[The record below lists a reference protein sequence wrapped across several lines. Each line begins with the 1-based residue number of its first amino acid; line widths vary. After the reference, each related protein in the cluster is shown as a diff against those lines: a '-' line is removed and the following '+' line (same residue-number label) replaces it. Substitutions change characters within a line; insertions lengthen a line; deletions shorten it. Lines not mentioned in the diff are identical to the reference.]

1 MKTEN
6 NLTSSTLRPIGRSEK
21 LAMTSTLLALSQL
34 MAPAATAPASPAE
47 GEATP
52 EGEGTALPQ
61 MVVQADGTKKLYK
74 PENLTTGKYTVP
86 LRDVP
91 QTVTVIPKEVMEE
104 QGVSNL
110 RDVLKNVPGISI
122 LAGEGGAPPGDNLA
136 IRGFSAR
143 TDLFVDGVRDFGGYS
158 RDPFNT
164 EVVEV
169 TKGPSSTNSGRGSTG
184 GSVNLTSKMPQ
195 LEKAYGLMLGG
206 GTDSFTRAA
215 LDLNQEIPTLKGTAV
230 RLNGVYHSQ
239 DTPGRDH
246 VEQERWGVAPSI
258 TFGLGSETRFT
269 LSYFH
274 LEQNNTPDYGLPWVP
289 REIPGNGIIEN
300 ITGLPSGRPRVDD
313 SNWYGLRGHDH
324 EDTKTDILTGI
335 FEHDFNEKLKLR
347 NTTRYGRNEMDLI
360 VTPPRFYKDGKLPPG
375 ADPTSVSR
383 MDLKNRD
390 QEDTVISNQTDLRY
404 DFETGTVKH
413 ELVASLE
420 VSREE
425 SENRLRIDNNLAI
438 RPAAD
443 LENPDPT
450 DAYVSDLVYTGFVN
464 EVSADTLAFSLFDT
478 AKLNEQWSLS
488 GGIRW
493 ESIHSDFAG
502 ANTDPA
508 NLPVDPLDP
517 DAPDSTFD
525 ASKNDNLFS
534 YRAAI
539 TYKPIETGSIYLGY
553 GTSFNPSVEG
563 FSPSNNPA
571 SSSYYDVDP
580 EENTTIELGTKW
592 DLLNDKLLLTG
603 ALFRTEKTNAR
614 TIDPTDPTDVQSL
627 AGEQT
632 VQGFEF
638 GFTGLITENWRII
651 GGYTYLDSEITS
663 SNNAAEEGNEISNTP
678 ENSFSLWTVHDLPKG
693 FQVGLGTQYV
703 GSRYNRSDKET
714 RQQAPSYALI
724 DGMIGY
730 QLNENVSFR
739 LNAYNLMDKDYI
751 DRVGG
756 GHYVPGQGR
765 SVVLTADIKF

>member
-1 MKTEN
+1 MRPSNDIAPT
-6 NLTSSTLRPIGRSEK
+6 TLRNFGRAEGFV
-21 LAMTSTLLALSQL
+21 MTGTLLALSQL
-34 MAPAATAPASPAE
+34 GSSAAPTAEPEKTTEGAATD
-47 GEATP
+47 
-52 EGEGTALPQ
+52 LPQ

-74 PENLTTGKYTVP
+74 PEKLASPKYTVP
-86 LRDVP
+86 IRDVP
-91 QTVTVIPKEVMEE
+91 QTVTVIPQEVMKE
-104 QGVSNL
+104 QGVTNL

-122 LAGEGGAPPGDNLA
+122 QAGEGGVPPGDNLA
-136 IRGFSAR
+136 IRGFNAR

-164 EVVEV
+164 ELVEV

-184 GSVNLTSKMPQ
+184 GSINLSSKMPH
-195 LEKAYGLMLGG
+195 LGNSYGLMLGG
-206 GTDSFTRAA
+206 GSDSFLRSAFDA
-215 LDLNQEIPTLKGTAV
+215 NQEIPALKGAAV

-239 DTPGRDH
+239 DTPGRDQ

-289 REIPGNGIIEN
+289 RDNPLTPDDEN

-313 SNWYGLRGHDH
+313 NNWYGLRGHDH
-324 EDTKTDILTGI
+324 EDTKTDIVTGI
-335 FEHDFNEKLKLR
+335 FEHDFNENLKLR
-347 NTTRYGRNEMDLI
+347 NLTRYGQNEMDLV
-360 VTPPRFYKDGKLPPG
+360 VTAPRFYRTAADLPPG
-375 ADPTSVSR
+375 ETDTTLVR
-383 MDLKNRD
+383 RTDMKNRD
-390 QEDTVISNQTDLRY
+390 QEESVISNQTDLRY
-404 DFETGTVKH
+404 DFQTGTVKH

-425 SENRLRIDNNLAI
+425 SENRLRVDDNLLD

-450 DAYVSDLVYTGFVN
+450 APYVSAMRYTGFVN
-464 EVSADTLAFSLFDT
+464 EVTADTVAASLFDT

-488 GGIRW
+488 GGVRW
-493 ESIHSDFAG
+493 ESIHSDFSG

-508 NLPVDPLDP
+508 NLPADPLDP

-525 ASKNDNLFS
+525 ESTSDNLFS

-539 TYKPIETGSIYLGY
+539 TYKPVEAGSIYLGY

-563 FSPSNNPA
+563 FSPSNNPTSA
-571 SSSYYDVDP
+571 SYYDVDP

-592 DLLNDKLLLTG
+592 DLLDDKLLLTG

-614 TIDPTDPTDVQSL
+614 TIDPTDLTDVQSL
-627 AGEQT
+627 AGEQI

-638 GFTGLITENWRII
+638 GFTGLITEQWRVI

-663 SNNAAEEGNEISNTP
+663 SNNAFEEGNEISNTP
-678 ENSFSLWTVHDLPKG
+678 ENSFSLWTVHDLPAG
-693 FQVGLGTQYV
+693 FQVGVGAQYV
-703 GSRYNRSDKET
+703 GSRYNSANDAT
-714 RQQAPSYALI
+714 RQQAPSYTVFDA
-724 DGMIGY
+724 MVGY
-730 QLNENVSFR
+730 QLSENVSFR
-739 LNAYNLMDKDYI
+739 LNAYNLGDKDYI

-756 GHYVPGQGR
+756 GHFVPGQGR